1 MNSSDIDLDEYEQI
15 VRQLQDEIKAYGPVR
30 RDLGAIVASLDKLCA
45 FQFKSTQLV
54 DQLSERMSALL
65 SDIEHLTLSLETA
78 NNSRIENDM
87 KALRDLEVKVG
98 QVIDNVSQLVEAQA
112 RETRKLASERRRD
125 SSSAFKELSNT
136 MEATRRAQRTLTIL
150 VSIALVLAFVT
161 AAGVVL

>member
-98 QVIDNVSQLVEAQA
+98 
-112 RETRKLASERRRD
+112 
-125 SSSAFKELSNT
+125 
-136 MEATRRAQRTLTIL
+136 
-150 VSIALVLAFVT
+150 
-161 AAGVVL
+161 